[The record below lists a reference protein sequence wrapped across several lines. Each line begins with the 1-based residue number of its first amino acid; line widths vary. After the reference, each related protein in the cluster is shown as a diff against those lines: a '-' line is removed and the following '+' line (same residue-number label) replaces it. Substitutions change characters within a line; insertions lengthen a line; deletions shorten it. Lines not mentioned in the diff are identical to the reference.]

1 MTTLHWHDAFT
12 ALKQLT
18 DGDRRLIGLLARLPL
33 VPVAVLARLS
43 GLRGDASV
51 YRRLVELRANGLVAA
66 ASPALA
72 AGRSPALWHVTDL
85 GLAAVALAEGVEPG
99 ALALR
104 WGLREGDL
112 RALPDRLP
120 GLLALYEL
128 VAALAAARPGRPE
141 LVAWEHPWRATYP
154 RPRSKSDGHVRLPAG
169 VALRW
174 GGESR
179 AFLLLPDIG
188 TAPLRAFRRPVGQL
202 LACHADLGAA
212 LPPLLVA
219 TEGRRRADT
228 WGALLDEAATARRER
243 ALDARIVTWERLR
256 AEPASLLAGVEG
268 EVPALPPA
276 GRQALTPLQPQSPGR
291 PLPRLVGAGLPAG
304 DLSPTEWAL
313 LDLIGRHPF
322 LPSDRLHTVRD
333 ASVAETRRRRN
344 HLLDLGLA
352 RLVGRGELCEECA
365 RRELVELTVA
375 GLVRLA
381 ARQGMTLAAAV
392 RHNGLAGGG
401 PASPIG
407 NRRQLLATPAHT
419 LGTDEVFLTL
429 IRSCRR
435 AGAGVALVEWRN
447 AAACARGRVRPDG
460 YGLLR
465 RGGRLFGFFL
475 EYDRGTMR
483 SRDYGRKF
491 GAYYHY
497 RERGLYARDYEGFPT
512 ILVVTI
518 PAAEARIAKA
528 ARKAEIGRVPPLPI
542 LLTTR
547 DLLDRDPL
555 GMLGPVWRTPT
566 GVERRQWP

>member
-1 MTTLHWHDAFT
+1 MKILRWCDAAT
-12 ALKQLT
+12 ALDELA
-18 DGDRRLIGLLARLPL
+18 DGDRRLLGLLVRLPL
-33 VPVAVLARLS
+33 APVAAIARLT
-43 GLRGDASV
+43 GLRGGASA
-51 YRRLVELRANGLVAA
+51 YRRLDGLQTAGLVAA
-66 ASPALA
+66 VTRALA
-72 AGRSPALWHVTDL
+72 AGRSPALWHPTDL
-85 GLAAVALAEGVEPG
+85 GLAAVALAEGIEAD
-99 ALALR
+99 ALAR
-104 WGLREGDL
+104 RYGLREGDL
-112 RALPDRLP
+112 RALADRLP

-128 VAALAAARPGRPE
+128 VATLAAARPGWPE
-141 LVAWEHPWRATYP
+141 LVAWERPWRATFP
-154 RPRSKSDGHVRLPAG
+154 RPRAKSDGHVRLPAG
-169 VALRW
+169 VAIRW

-179 AFLLLPDIG
+179 AFLLLPDSG

-202 LACHADLGAA
+202 LTCRADLGVG

-219 TEGRRRADT
+219 TVGRRRADA
-228 WGALLDEAATARRER
+228 WAALLDEAALARREG
-243 ALDARIVTWERLR
+243 ALDVRVVMWERLR
-256 AEPASLLAGVEG
+256 EEPAILLAGATG
-268 EVPALPPA
+268 EVAALPPA
-276 GRQALTPLQPQSPGR
+276 GRQVLPPLRPQSPAR

-304 DLSPTEWAL
+304 DLSPAEWAL

-322 LPSDRLHTVRD
+322 LPSDRLHTALD

-344 HLLDLGLA
+344 RLLDLGLA
-352 RLVGRGELCEECA
+352 RLVGQEEVGEEYA
-365 RRELVELTVA
+365 RRELVELSAA

-381 ARQGMTLAAAV
+381 ARQDLTLAEAV
-392 RHNGLAGGG
+392 RHNGLTGGG

-460 YGLLR
+460 YGLLQ

-483 SRDYGRKF
+483 RRDYGRKF

-518 PAAEARIAKA
+518 LAAEARIARA
-528 ARKAEIGRVPPLPI
+528 AREAAIGRAPPLPI

-547 DLLDRDPL
+547 ERLDREPL
-555 GMLGPVWRTPT
+555 GMLGPIWRTPMDDDP
-566 GVERRQWP
+566 RQWP